1 MLSLLLNSYS
11 SSATTTT
18 PAFLFLLFS
27 YCDAAAT
34 VPAASLLILPKKKK
48 MINEPKTTTQRQKT
62 YNYFAYGSNMLSS
75 TMVDLRQV
83 HPIASTAAILPGYR
97 LRFNVPGLP
106 GIEPSWASV
115 EEAVP
120 FPTTN
125 ENNIGLNREEMM
137 ELVHGVMH
145 TLTAVDFATICRTE
159 GVPFSYAL
167 RKCRVIPYIGDGKD
181 AGLCA
186 WEKHALSSKRKNTM
200 SNFEWDV
207 SAYTLLAGPMV
218 SSRQRKEDIPPS
230 RSYKNV
236 LQRGAKEFLLDE
248 SYQRTLE
255 LIPVGKTWIGDGL
268 AEGMLQRA
276 AKERQR

>member
-1 MLSLLLNSYS
+1 
-11 SSATTTT
+11 
-18 PAFLFLLFS
+18 
-27 YCDAAAT
+27 
-34 VPAASLLILPKKKK
+34 
-48 MINEPKTTTQRQKT
+48 
-62 YNYFAYGSNMLSS
+62 MLSS

-115 EEAVP
+115 EPALP
-120 FPTTN
+120 FPSSSTTN
-125 ENNIGLNREEMM
+125 EIDNDC
-137 ELVHGVMH
+137 LVHGVMH
-145 TLTAVDFATICRTE
+145 TLTAADFATICRTE

-167 RKCRVIPYIGDGKD
+167 QKCRVIPYIGDGRD
-181 AGLCA
+181 AGQCA
-186 WEKHALSSKRKNTM
+186 WKEHALSSKIITTTV

-207 SAYTLLAGPMV
+207 SAYTLVAGPMV
-218 SSRQRKEDIPPS
+218 SLRQRKEDIPPS
-230 RSYKNV
+230 RSYMNV
-236 LQRGAKEFLLDE
+236 LQRGAKDFLLDE